1 MITTKISI
9 TPYLAEYIIGKYNH
23 CNKGEVK
30 IPDTTDLYHVIWEYM
45 SRRPDNVSV
54 VDTGNLIIAL
64 PDRRIGKDPAVF
76 NYLSVRAVKVIEQH
90 IKNMF
95 NQELHSE
102 LMDNDR
108 RGHFLDNID
117 VVHKF
122 LCTYGI
128 ESISEDAL
136 LKNYY
141 RYREA
146 LRQRK
151 KRKERREK
159 LCLNERKS
167 STKIIY

>member
-1 MITTKISI
+1 
-9 TPYLAEYIIGKYNH
+9 
-23 CNKGEVK
+23 
-30 IPDTTDLYHVIWEYM
+30 M
-45 SRRPDNVSV
+45 SRRPDNVPVLES
-54 VDTGNLIIAL
+54 GNLEIAL
-64 PDRRIGKDPAVF
+64 PDRRAGKDPAVY
-76 NYLSVRAVKVIEQH
+76 NYLSVRAVKGIELH

-151 KRKERREK
+151 KRKQRREN
-159 LCLNERKS
+159 LFNIS
-167 STKIIY
+167 

>member
-1 MITTKISI
+1 MITTKITI

-23 CNKGEVK
+23 CNKGEVR
-30 IPDTTDLYHVIWEYM
+30 IPDSSDLYHIIWEYM
-45 SRRPDNVSV
+45 SRRPAEVPVLES
-54 VDTGNLIIAL
+54 GNLEIAL
-64 PDRRIGKDPAVF
+64 PDRRAGKDPAVY
-76 NYLSVRAVKVIEQH
+76 NYLSVRAVKGIELH

-151 KRKERREK
+151 KRKQRREN
-159 LCLNERKS
+159 LFNLS
-167 STKIIY
+167 

>member
-1 MITTKISI
+1 MITTKITI

-23 CNKGEVK
+23 CNKGEVR
-30 IPDTTDLYHVIWEYM
+30 IPDSSDLYHIIWEYM
-45 SRRPDNVSV
+45 SRRPAEVPVLES
-54 VDTGNLIIAL
+54 GNLEIAL
-64 PDRRIGKDPAVF
+64 PDRRAGKDPAVY
-76 NYLSVRAVKVIEQH
+76 NYLSVRAVKGIELH

-151 KRKERREK
+151 KRKQRREN
-159 LCLNERKS
+159 LFNIS
-167 STKIIY
+167 

>member
-1 MITTKISI
+1 MITTKITI
-9 TPYLAEYIIGKYNH
+9 TPYLAEYIIGKYNY
-23 CNKGEVK
+23 CNSGEVK
-30 IPDTTDLYHVIWEYM
+30 IPDTSDLYYLIWEYM

-54 VDTGNLIIAL
+54 MESGNLAIAL
-64 PDRRIGKDPAVF
+64 PDRREGKDPTVF
-76 NYLSVRAVKVIEQH
+76 NYLSVRAIKSIELH

-151 KRKERREK
+151 KRKQRRER
-159 LCLNERKS
+159 LFNLS
-167 STKIIY
+167 

>member
-1 MITTKISI
+1 MITTKITI

-23 CNKGEVK
+23 CNKGEVR
-30 IPDTTDLYHVIWEYM
+30 IPDSSDLYHIIWEYM
-45 SRRPDNVSV
+45 SRRPDNVPVFES
-54 VDTGNLIIAL
+54 GNLEIAL
-64 PDRRIGKDPAVF
+64 PDRRAGKDPAVY
-76 NYLSVRAVKVIEQH
+76 NYLSLRAVKGIELH

-151 KRKERREK
+151 KRKQRRDN
-159 LCLNERKS
+159 LFNLS
-167 STKIIY
+167 

>member
-1 MITTKISI
+1 MITTKITI

-23 CNKGEVK
+23 CNKGEVR
-30 IPDTTDLYHVIWEYM
+30 IPDSSDLYHIIWEYM
-45 SRRPDNVSV
+45 SRRPDNVPVLES
-54 VDTGNLIIAL
+54 GNLEIAL
-64 PDRRIGKDPAVF
+64 PDRRAGKDPAVY
-76 NYLSVRAVKVIEQH
+76 NYLSVRAVKGIELH

-128 ESISEDAL
+128 VSISEDAL

-151 KRKERREK
+151 KRKQRRDN
-159 LCLNERKS
+159 LFNIS
-167 STKIIY
+167 

>member
-1 MITTKISI
+1 MITTKITI
-9 TPYLAEYIIGKYNH
+9 TPYLAEYIQGKYNN
-23 CNKGEVK
+23 CNNGEVK
-30 IPDTTDLYHVIWEYM
+30 IPDTTDLYYLIWEYM
-45 SRRPDNVSV
+45 SRRPDNVPVMES
-54 VDTGNLIIAL
+54 GNLIIAL
-64 PDRRIGKDPAVF
+64 PDRRQGKDPAVF
-76 NYLSVRAVKVIEQH
+76 NYLSVRAIKSIELH

-151 KRKERREK
+151 KRKQRRENLFK
-159 LCLNERKS
+159 LS
-167 STKIIY
+167 

>member
-1 MITTKISI
+1 MITTKITI

-23 CNKGEVK
+23 CNKGEVR
-30 IPDTTDLYHVIWEYM
+30 IPDSSDLYHIIWEYM
-45 SRRPDNVSV
+45 SRRPDNVPVLES
-54 VDTGNLIIAL
+54 GNLEIAL
-64 PDRRIGKDPAVF
+64 PDRRAGKDPAVY
-76 NYLSVRAVKVIEQH
+76 NYLSVRAVKGIELH

-95 NQELHSE
+95 NQELHAE
-102 LMDNDR
+102 LMDKDR

-151 KRKERREK
+151 KRKQRREN
-159 LCLNERKS
+159 LFNIS
-167 STKIIY
+167 

>member
-1 MITTKISI
+1 MITTKITI
-9 TPYLAEYIIGKYNH
+9 TPYLAEYIKGKYNH
-23 CNKGEVK
+23 CNKGEVR
-30 IPDTTDLYHVIWEYM
+30 IPDSSDLYHIIWEYM
-45 SRRPDNVSV
+45 SRRPDNVPVLES
-54 VDTGNLIIAL
+54 GNLEIAL
-64 PDRRIGKDPAVF
+64 PDRRAGKDPAVY
-76 NYLSVRAVKVIEQH
+76 NYLSVRAVKGIELH

-151 KRKERREK
+151 KRKQRRDN
-159 LCLNERKS
+159 LFNLS
-167 STKIIY
+167 